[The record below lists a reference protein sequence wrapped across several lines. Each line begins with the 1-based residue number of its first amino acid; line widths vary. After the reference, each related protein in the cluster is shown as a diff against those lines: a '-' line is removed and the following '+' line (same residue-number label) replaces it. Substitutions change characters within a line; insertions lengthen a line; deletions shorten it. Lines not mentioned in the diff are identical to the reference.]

1 MEIISSYPAN
11 WIQLGFPV
19 TQPVPVLFPVTQLV
33 QLPIFPVRSHLQLPN
48 WFQLEIISSWKSFPV
63 TQLVPVRISSCTT
76 GSNWFQLEIV
86 KFQLKPIETSWNQ
99 LKPVGNPTGFNWI
112 LVLGCYLF
120 FLNPFYIVGCRFHSV
135 MIIEVLPPI
144 WPSVLNLIEPAI
156 YIERSVYAC
165 YKSIV
170 WIYFVNKLL
179 GFLSVNEQST
189 CTYKKATAPLP
200 PLHKHLNKNYSY
212 PLCCHG

>member
-1 MEIISSYPAN
+1 
-11 WIQLGFPV
+11 
-19 TQPVPVLFPVTQLV
+19 
-33 QLPIFPVRSHLQLPN
+33 
-48 WFQLEIISSWKSFPV
+48 
-63 TQLVPVRISSCTT
+63 
-76 GSNWFQLEIV
+76 
-86 KFQLKPIETSWNQ
+86 
-99 LKPVGNPTGFNWI
+99 
-112 LVLGCYLF
+112 
-120 FLNPFYIVGCRFHSV
+120 

-156 YIERSVYAC
+156 YIEREVYAC

-200 PLHKHLNKNYSY
+200 LSTNTLIKIIHTPCAVTGNF
-212 PLCCHG
+212 C